1 MLWNNSVSASIMVVA
16 GEFCD
21 PEMDVEVE
29 CDAIADAEDL
39 VPKVERTLLHY
50 QKVLGS
56 DSGCSFI
63 ASGGGDRNPVTQSW
77 NIWIKVPEAPSGTVT
92 MFP

>member
-1 MLWNNSVSASIMVVA
+1 MPSLMRKIWFQRLR
-16 GEFCD
+16 EHFF
-21 PEMDVEVE
+21 
-29 CDAIADAEDL
+29 
-39 VPKVERTLLHY
+39 HY

-77 NIWIKVPEAPSGTVT
+77 NIWIKVSEAPSGTVT